1 MQQRNQKKILKKRI
15 LAFALAFLFVAG
27 LVGGTVYYRTDK
39 SIATLS
45 KMGSR
50 GDEVRRIQQKL
61 KSLAIL
67 QVLSMGFTARLP
79 KAPSSVFSGTTG
91 FL

>member
-1 MQQRNQKKILKKRI
+1 MHEIKSRLWKAGEKMQQRNQKKILKKRI

-27 LVGGTVYYRTDK
+27 LVGGTIYYHTDK

-61 KSLAIL
+61 KTL
-67 QVLSMGFTARLP
+67 GYFTSA
-79 KAPSSVFSGTTG
+79 VDGI
-91 FL
+91 